1 MGSITGKLC
10 RCTAG
15 PRQGKTIKYLLLTH
29 RQLSNVWKDEFLD
42 IGHEDGDSSASL
54 PNLYSSFGRNSM
66 LVTKAKESAGS
77 VRIPKALTQTICR
90 RKYCIDH
97 YARARV

>member
-1 MGSITGKLC
+1 MGSIAGQLS

-66 LVTKAKESAGS
+66 LVTKAKEPASS
-77 VRIPKALTQTICR
+77 VHIPKALNPNIC
-90 RKYCIDH
+90 KLK
-97 YARARV
+97 